1 MGKLGEAVLAESVI
15 GALAGRQEARHELR
29 RLAEEGDTRAVIP
42 LAARLE
48 DQDAELRLAAC
59 EALAAIGDASV
70 AEALVHAL
78 TRLGEGRLARGYAK
92 AMSGCVAGREELRCL
107 AAEGDLRS
115 AAPLIALLGHTDPAL
130 SSAAAEALRS
140 LGPWVSKLL
149 ADRLA
154 DDETSTIREL
164 RPMLPWL
171 SDSADPQVQHTFCRH
186 HFTRF
191 EISPPRCRP
200 SALVGLWRAASARSQ
215 RERFST

>member
-1 MGKLGEAVLAESVI
+1 M
-15 GALAGRQEARHELR
+15 
-29 RLAEEGDTRAVIP
+29 AEEGDTRAVIP

-171 SDSADPQVQHTFCRH
+171 SD
-186 HFTRF
+186 
-191 EISPPRCRP
+191 
-200 SALVGLWRAASARSQ
+200 
-215 RERFST
+215 